1 MVITTTVARTWRYV
15 ALGLLLATQRATKA
29 VVGNRGWRIHMR
41 THGWELHRDLNTALT
56 AGFFAAC
63 AGLVAVLALRGYTIY
78 G

>member
-1 MVITTTVARTWRYV
+1 MVITATAARAGRYV
-15 ALGLLLATQRATKA
+15 TLELLRVTHRATRA

-41 THGWELHRDLNTALT
+41 THGWELHGDLNTALT

-63 AGLVAVLALRGYTIY
+63 AGLLALLALRGYTIY